1 MYSNENK
8 IQNPIINQPSRFN
21 FISILL
27 TSFGKKRQNKN
38 KTIIVVFKLPN

>member
-27 TSFGKKRQNKN
+27 TSFGKKD
-38 KTIIVVFKLPN
+38 KTKTKPSS